1 MYNYEFI
8 QFNDKLINCNSYKQT
23 FVRQVKSYGRSKVKG
38 QRPAMVVPKTW
49 YELNRIPGVFRI
61 VFTRHTAA
69 RYDTTRRAL
78 GRRDR

>member
-1 MYNYEFI
+1 
-8 QFNDKLINCNSYKQT
+8 
-23 FVRQVKSYGRSKVKG
+23 
-38 QRPAMVVPKTW
+38 MVVPKTW

-61 VFTRHTAA
+61 VFTRHNAA